1 MSCPLLLLIGGVVE
15 EFRPQTATSDCAL
28 PITYAFCTLF
38 HQMPL
43 ATYLGLAEAA
53 ILAGTLLQG
62 TVLIWDDAHV
72 MHCTWEWIKRN
83 KAVSSACK

>member
-1 MSCPLLLLIGGVVE
+1 MGVTE

-28 PITYAFCTLF
+28 PIAYAFAKLF
-38 HQMPL
+38 HQMTL

-53 ILAGTLLQG
+53 ILAGSMIQG

-72 MHCTWEWIKRN
+72 MHCTWRWIKRN
-83 KAVSSACK
+83 KAVSKASK